1 MPLQLHAS
9 CRSNLVVCGLSG
21 KRYSGVAEFHE
32 MLKPLLPA
40 GVVLIPRDG
49 LCSLEALHRYVRWAP
64 ACFFIRIEAAPNVRE
79 ANGWRNKF
87 GPEDLVRDEHWTE
100 VGLDDWDGWD
110 AVVQH
115 DGNQQTLLRTAE
127 DLAPRIAA
135 LCQTPALTKH
145 LPIPE
150 ASVKR
155 TEFTTPMPDCMKFGG
170 AEAYVPSQPPVA
182 HAEVE
187 GASARVQHV
196 RAEQVAATG
205 SPTQSMQRP
214 ERLDNLDELEKLET
228 KPAAS
233 SPRDDHPLAADR
245 PGHDATG
252 SDENLW
258 WQGYQSWD
266 NWPDGYSWRGGWNW
280 ASHNDEQAANGWWNW
295 QARDPDTADVLC
307 MSITSSPFWIAGEVG
322 RKDADQRFS
331 DSEWAQDA
339 TVAKEEAL
347 PICDC
352 SSYSRA
358 QGAMVIR
365 STTVT
370 QAADCLEEA
379 IALNPG
385 FKQAYLEFDQACTAL
400 RDFPRCRRVAQKLV
414 DHGGHWVNCW
424 QRPLHFHAGED
435 PKVTSRPWYEP
446 EQFELVRCLEENFA
460 VIQRE
465 LCELSAPRGCR
476 WGGVGTAHRGNQN
489 SSHDADL
496 VAAGEWQ
503 EVVLLG
509 DSDECNE
516 NCLHCPARRAELPR
530 CPAGST
536 FLKASFRELKPVDSK
551 DSLAPEKV

>member
-79 ANGWRNKF
+79 ANGWRSKF

-145 LPIPE
+145 RPIPE
-150 ASVKR
+150 TSVKR

-170 AEAYVPSQPPVA
+170 AEAYVPSQPIA

-196 RAEQVAATG
+196 RAEQVPTRG
-205 SPTQSMQRP
+205 SPTQPVQRP
-214 ERLDNLDELEKLET
+214 ESPDNLDELDQLEA

-233 SPRDDHPLAADR
+233 SPPDDDHPPAGDR

-252 SDENLW
+252 SDENPW
-258 WQGYQSWD
+258 WQGYQMWD

-280 ASHNDEQAANGWWNW
+280 AWHNDEQAANGWRNW
-295 QARDPDTADVLC
+295 QDR
-307 MSITSSPFWIAGEVG
+307 SWAGQWQPS
-322 RKDADQRFS
+322 RYQRS
-331 DSEWAQDA
+331 D
-339 TVAKEEAL
+339 
-347 PICDC
+347 
-352 SSYSRA
+352 
-358 QGAMVIR
+358 
-365 STTVT
+365 
-370 QAADCLEEA
+370 
-379 IALNPG
+379 
-385 FKQAYLEFDQACTAL
+385 
-400 RDFPRCRRVAQKLV
+400 
-414 DHGGHWVNCW
+414 
-424 QRPLHFHAGED
+424 
-435 PKVTSRPWYEP
+435 
-446 EQFELVRCLEENFA
+446 
-460 VIQRE
+460 
-465 LCELSAPRGCR
+465 
-476 WGGVGTAHRGNQN
+476 
-489 SSHDADL
+489 
-496 VAAGEWQ
+496 
-503 EVVLLG
+503 
-509 DSDECNE
+509 
-516 NCLHCPARRAELPR
+516 
-530 CPAGST
+530 
-536 FLKASFRELKPVDSK
+536 
-551 DSLAPEKV
+551 